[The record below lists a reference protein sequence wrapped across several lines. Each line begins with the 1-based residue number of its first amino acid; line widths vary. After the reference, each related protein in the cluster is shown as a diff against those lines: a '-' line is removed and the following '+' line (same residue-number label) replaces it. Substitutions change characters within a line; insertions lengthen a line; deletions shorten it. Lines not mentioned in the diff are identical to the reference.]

1 MARASSPRLIDT
13 VVIGAGQAGLMMSY
27 HLGRAAR
34 EHLVLERR
42 RTLGGGWQ
50 DRWDNFR
57 LVSPNWSS
65 SLPGFPYDGPD
76 PDGFMPRDQIAA
88 RIAEYGS
95 VVDVPVM
102 LGTAVTRLTHDS
114 VRDRFLLETTEGP
127 MAAREVVVASG
138 AYGKPQTP
146 AVGAALTSRI
156 TQLHSSDYRNEAS
169 LPPGAVLIVGSGQTG
184 VQLAEELLD
193 SGRRVFL
200 SVGTAPRMRRRYRG
214 RDCFRWLVL
223 LKTDGARYGIPF
235 PTAATLAD
243 PRLRLAALPQLTGHK
258 GGSHEVDLRRMAK
271 EDGLTLLGRLQAI
284 DGHTASFGDD
294 LEANLLRAE
303 GSFDAR
309 FRPLIDRYVIAAD
322 LDVPEAEP
330 LVVADFRPPA
340 IPELDLAAAG
350 ITTVL
355 WASGFRPTLDWIEL
369 PVFDEWGLPR
379 LTAGQSDQAGLYFL
393 GMPWQSSMIS
403 VSIPGTFLDA
413 AEVAASMGIA
423 ESEPLGEMV

>member
-1 MARASSPRLIDT
+1 MARSSSPRRIDT
-13 VVIGAGQAGLMMSY
+13 VVIGAGQAGLMMSH
-27 HLGRAAR
+27 HLGRAGR
-34 EHLVLERR
+34 EHVVLERR
-42 RTLGGGWQ
+42 STLGGGWR

-57 LVSPNWSS
+57 LVTPNWSS
-65 SLPGFPYDGPD
+65 SMPGFSYDGPD
-76 PDGFMPRDQIAA
+76 PDGFMPRDEIVARMVEYAA
-88 RIAEYGS
+88 I
-95 VVDVPVM
+95 VDVPVM
-102 LGTAVTRLTHDS
+102 LGTDVTRLTHES
-114 VRDRFLLETTEGP
+114 GGDRFLLETTDGP
-127 MAAREVVVASG
+127 MSARSVVVASG
-138 AYGKPQTP
+138 AYGRPHTP
-146 AVGAALTSRI
+146 ALGAALTPRI
-156 TQLHSSDYRNEAS
+156 TQMHTSEYRNEAA

-200 SVGTAPRMRRRYRG
+200 SVGTAARMRRRYRG

-243 PRLRLAALPQLTGHK
+243 PGLRLGALPQLTGHK
-258 GGSHEVDLRRMAK
+258 GGSHEIDLRRTAR

-284 DGHTASFGDD
+284 DGHTARFGDD

-303 GSFDAR
+303 GSFEAR
-309 FRPLIDRYVIAAD
+309 FRPLIDRYVEAAG

-330 LVVADFRPPA
+330 LVVADYRPPA

-379 LTAGQSDQAGLYFL
+379 LTANRSEIEGLYFL
-393 GMPWQSSMIS
+393 GMPWQSNMIS
-403 VSIPGTFLDA
+403 VSIAGTLWDA
-413 AEVAASMGIA
+413 AEVAALMGI
-423 ESEPLGEMV
+423 